1 MSKQESKTLQE
12 LYAELQHKSIA
23 EGAEDTFRAKQVSK
37 RRFSQR
43 LMNAVPLLT
52 ILAFF
57 VTIIL
62 SAPHTAAFF
71 VVITPA
77 PLFFG
82 VNIAASAPVVMEIFL
97 FVVSALNEQK
107 KGDYAWALRVIFLFS
122 IAINITGSFVSL
134 QNYFN
139 AHGTSNIFELSF
151 YALAP
156 FAGVLVPYL
165 GMVSGKILLQFAT
178 GENGLEIESGEG
190 WHGKVKYYALKE
202 AFYNA
207 ALKHGAT
214 PTRASSYA
222 EKMAAEYC
230 DGQIVVDDNG
240 QVHAVGQML
249 GNTPHFAPISAQH
262 GQNLGTVQSVQKVH
276 NEFGFAGMV
285 QGKAQVLGVK
295 DSENIQD
302 KGTLYPL
309 PRMSRKLL
317 MEWMDANPDEW
328 QRYSHGAT
336 KRERSMKISQG
347 LTGDTSGYKTV
358 ERLFDELGINL

>member
-23 EGAEDTFRAKQVSK
+23 EGAEDAFRAKQVSK

-52 ILAFF
+52 IMAFI

-62 SAPHTAAFF
+62 SAPHSAALF
-71 VVITPA
+71 VILTPI
-77 PLFFG
+77 PTFWG
-82 VNIAASAPVVMEIFL
+82 INIASSAPIVLEIFL

-107 KGDYAWALRVIFLFS
+107 KGDYVWTLRAIFVFS
-122 IAINITGSFVSL
+122 IAVNITGSFVSL

-139 AHGTSNIFELSF
+139 VHGTSNAFELSF

-156 FAGVLVPYL
+156 FAGLLVSYL

-178 GENGLEIESGEG
+178 GENDLEIESGEG

-207 ALKHGAT
+207 ALKHGST

-230 DGQIVVDDNG
+230 DGQVFVDDSG
-240 QVHAVGQML
+240 QVHAVGQAL
-249 GNTPHFAPISAQH
+249 GNTGSFAPISASL
-262 GQNLGTVQSVQKVH
+262 GQSSRTVQSVPRIS
-276 NEFGFAGMV
+276 NDFGFAGMV
-285 QGKAQVLGVK
+285 QGKAQVLSVEDKK
-295 DSENIQD
+295 DTQD
-302 KGTLYPL
+302 RGTLYPL
-309 PRMSRKLL
+309 PRMSKKLL
-317 MEWMDANPDEW
+317 MEWMDANPNEW

-336 KRERSMKISQG
+336 KRERSMRISQY
-347 LTGDTSGYKTV
+347 LVGDPSGYRTV